1 MIFSIRHLQ
10 ENVVG
15 LGSNLKT
22 VVDIS
27 DNVVANIAQ
36 RNGKWIVQIK
46 ALLAIEDVK
55 NLYDYITTIIEQD
68 VAENVTTSSYSTPPA
83 KKQVEFY
90 FAPM

>member
-1 MIFSIRHLQ
+1 MIFSLRHLQ

-46 ALLAIEDVK
+46 ALLSIEDVK
-55 NLYDYITTIIEQD
+55 NLYDYITKIIEQD
-68 VAENVTTSSYSTPPA
+68 VAENVTAPSFSTPPA

>member
-1 MIFSIRHLQ
+1 LQ

-46 ALLAIEDVK
+46 ALLAIEDVN
-55 NLYDYITTIIEQD
+55 NLYNFITTIIEQD
-68 VAENVTTSSYSTPPA
+68 VSENVTASSTPPA

>member
-1 MIFSIRHLQ
+1 MQ

-27 DNVVANIAQ
+27 ENVVANIAQ

-83 KKQVEFY
+83 KQQVEFY